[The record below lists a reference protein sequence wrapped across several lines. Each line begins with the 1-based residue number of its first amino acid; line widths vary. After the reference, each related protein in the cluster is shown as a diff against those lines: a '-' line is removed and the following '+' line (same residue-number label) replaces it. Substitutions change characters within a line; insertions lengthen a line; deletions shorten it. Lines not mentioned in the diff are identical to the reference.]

1 MKNDKEIIKSRYIRI
16 WYFITIDMLY
26 FYNIR
31 LIEEF
36 VNKLYGV
43 SIVEIILWR
52 SQGIIGIIQI
62 IWNK

>member
-36 VNKLYGV
+36 VNKLNGV